1 MALLQENALAT
12 AVREAL
18 SQGAD
23 LRILNKDENRWDIKP
38 WGEVL
43 EHAEGIAAHLQS
55 LQVNSAPTPV
65 AVIGEPS
72 YETVATV
79 LAAWLAGRASTILP
93 GPNRFASLESW
104 AARTTTQLTTLGVDE
119 VFCQGAALRA
129 LTSVAPGSVGLR
141 VADLDEV
148 NRWRTA
154 PAGFT
159 PTTISPG
166 TVSIYQGTAGSTGIP
181 KSVALTAPAALANV
195 RDVLSRQ
202 RFRTAD
208 DVLCSWL
215 PLYHDMGLMMLLAGV
230 VTGAPTW
237 LAPTSAF
244 AKSPF
249 DWLEWLTA
257 SGATITAA
265 PNFAYALLGRYARLA
280 GGADLSALRVA
291 INGGEPIDVS
301 ATQRFS
307 EQLAPAGFDAR
318 AVCASYGLAEATCG
332 LTMPAAAAGLS
343 FDEVAGPNGAP
354 HRAALLGAA
363 LDGVELRVVPTT
375 HRTDFDAERPVGE
388 VQFRSTAQMIG
399 YFGDTA
405 IAPGQWIGTGDLG
418 YLVDDQLIVCGRSKE
433 LITIA
438 GRNIFPQEIERAVA
452 GVAGVRPGGIAA
464 VSGGGTATRRDQL
477 VVVAEYL
484 GDDEPAARRLISE
497 RVAAECGVT
506 PGLVDLVAAGTL
518 PKTTSGKLR
527 RVEIAA
533 GYR

>member
-1 MALLQENALAT
+1 MTLLRENALAA

-18 SQGAD
+18 RGGAD
-23 LRILNKDENRWDIKP
+23 LRILNKDENRWESKH

-55 LQVNSAPTPV
+55 LRENAAPV

-104 AARTTTQLTTLGVDE
+104 AARTTTQLTTLGVGE

-129 LTSVAPGSVGLR
+129 LTAVAAPGGPR
-141 VADLDEV
+141 IAELDEV

-154 PAGFT
+154 PAGFA
-159 PTTISPG
+159 PTAVAPDA
-166 TVSIYQGTAGSTGIP
+166 VSIYQGTAGSTGIP

-202 RFRTAD
+202 RFDTRD

-249 DWLEWLTA
+249 DWLQWLTA

-280 GGADLSALRVA
+280 GGADLGALRVA

-301 ATQRFS
+301 ATQQFS
-307 EQLAPAGFDAR
+307 AQLAPAGFDAR
-318 AVCASYGLAEATCG
+318 AVCAAYGLAEATCG

-343 FDEVAGPNGAP
+343 FDEVTGPNGAP

-363 LDGVELRVVPTT
+363 LDGVELRVVPST
-375 HRTDFDAERPVGE
+375 HTTDFDAERPVGE
-388 VQFRSTAQMIG
+388 VQFRSTAQMVG
-399 YFGDTA
+399 YFGDTP
-405 IAPGQWIGTGDLG
+405 IAAGEWIGTGDLG
-418 YLVDDQLIVCGRSKE
+418 YLVDDQLVVCGRSKE

-464 VSGGGTATRRDQL
+464 VRGGGTEARRDQL

-484 GDDEPAARRLISE
+484 GDDEPAARRLIAE